1 MNAPTPPIKP
11 QPIPMNSAAPVA
23 PSTVTGRTPSI
34 VPATSLP
41 PKTPGSAQPNPVTAI
56 VQPATPKPTS
66 TSPTTIPK
74 AAPTTSPSASK
85 PMMVRGKPPFQITRS
100 TATGDS
106 RWFKFMVYA
115 EPGIGKTTLLGSAAD
130 IPDMRDILNI
140 DCEKGDL
147 VISDNERI
155 KEPQFVLENRIP
167 CNDFRT
173 VAQVHDFLKA
183 HCKHRDDNNIDKL
196 RETEAWLRGCP
207 LEEVE
212 VPKKFRAVMIDTL
225 SEVDTYCN
233 YAILGVT
240 QEKVLEEA
248 TPGGDVDVAG
258 WAEFRKNNQMMQ
270 MICRAFRDL
279 PIHVLVS
286 AHRVYA
292 EDDKKRRFYSPA
304 LTGQLRTQVPGFFD
318 MVGYMTTEKVGEV
331 HERRMYVKPVG
342 NQLFTAKN
350 RRPMFKADYFKD
362 PTMTDIMKGIGLLK

>member
-1 MNAPTPPIKP
+1 MNAPVTPAKPVTP
-11 QPIPMNSAAPVA
+11 QPISNQ
-23 PSTVTGRTPSI
+23 
-34 VPATSLP
+34 VPAT
-41 PKTPGSAQPNPVTAI
+41 PGSLIAVSKPSTPTIPAVT
-56 VQPATPKPTS
+56 QPKPAGVAS
-66 TSPTTIPK
+66 TSASGPSK
-74 AAPTTSPSASK
+74 APMTSPSASK
-85 PMMVRGKPPFQITRS
+85 PVMLKGKPPFQIERS
-100 TATGDS
+100 TASGDS
-106 RWFKFMVYA
+106 RWLKFMVYA

-147 VISDNERI
+147 VISDNDRI
-155 KEPQFVLENRIP
+155 KEPQYVLENRIQ

-183 HCKHRDDNNIDKL
+183 HCKHRDENNIDKL
-196 RETEAWLRGCP
+196 RETEAWLRG
-207 LEEVE
+207 
-212 VPKKFRAVMIDTL
+212 VPIDEIIEPKRFRSVMIDTL

-233 YAILGVT
+233 YSILGVT

-248 TPGGDVDVAG
+248 TPGGDVEVAG

-286 AHRVYA
+286 AHRTYA
-292 EDDKKRRFYSPA
+292 EDERKRRYYSPA

-318 MVGYMTTEKVGEV
+318 IVGYMTTEKVGEV
-331 HERRMYVKPVG
+331 LERRMYVKPMG
-342 NQLFTAKN
+342 STLFTAKN

>member
-1 MNAPTPPIKP
+1 MNAQTP
-11 QPIPMNSAAPVA
+11 
-23 PSTVTGRTPSI
+23 
-34 VPATSLP
+34 LP
-41 PKTPGSAQPNPVTAI
+41 PKVPGSPQPNPATTITA
-56 VQPATPKPTS
+56 PAMKPVG
-66 TSPTTIPK
+66 SPTTTVAPK
-74 AAPTTSPSASK
+74 PAVAAPAKPAPTTSPSSSPPK
-85 PMMVRGKPPFQITRS
+85 MVRGKPPFQIERS
-100 TATGDS
+100 TASSDS
-106 RWFKFMVYA
+106 RWFKFLVYA

-147 VISDNERI
+147 VISDNDRI
-155 KEPQFVLENRIP
+155 KEPQYVLENRIQ

-183 HCKHRDDNNIDKL
+183 HCKHRDENNIDKL

-207 LEEVE
+207 IEEIE
-212 VPKKFRAVMIDTL
+212 QPKKFRSVMIDTL

-233 YAILGVT
+233 YSILGVT
-240 QEKVLEEA
+240 QEKVLDEA
-248 TPGGDVDVAG
+248 TPSGDVEVAG

-286 AHRVYA
+286 AHRTYA
-292 EDDKKRRFYSPA
+292 EDEKKRRYYSPA

-331 HERRMYVKPVG
+331 LERRMYVKPTG
-342 NQLFTAKN
+342 STIFTAKN
-350 RRPMFKADYFKD
+350 RRPYFKADYFKD